1 MEITIKIPTKP
12 YDITIFPIS
21 ILYYPLLSY
30 ILGLKSMSIMN
41 QHFPSIFHPFSIPH
55 PVPVLADQGIDLLQ
69 ALHGSRMRIRREE
82 IGAAR
87 FGAHQVDLATV
98 RVSFHGIRVGVR
110 WNLNGT

>member
-1 MEITIKIPTKP
+1 
-12 YDITIFPIS
+12 
-21 ILYYPLLSY
+21 
-30 ILGLKSMSIMN
+30 
-41 QHFPSIFHPFSIPH
+41 
-55 PVPVLADQGIDLLQ
+55 
-69 ALHGSRMRIRREE
+69 MRIRREE